1 MERVEVSRTKGTNY
15 IKSDITHM
23 SKEKDWK

>member
-1 MERVEVSRTKGTNY
+1 MERVEVSRTMGTND

-23 SKEKDWK
+23 SKEKGWK